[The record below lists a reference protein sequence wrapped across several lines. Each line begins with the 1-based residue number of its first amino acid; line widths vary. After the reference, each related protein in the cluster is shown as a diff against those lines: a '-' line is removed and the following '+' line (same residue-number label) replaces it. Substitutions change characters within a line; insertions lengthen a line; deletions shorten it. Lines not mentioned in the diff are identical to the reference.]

1 MVKAWSFSLTV
12 TAFTH
17 AFLNFCTIYVGNDLF
32 FLGCL
37 RISINMG
44 KVRKRK
50 LNKVSN
56 NVAASNNDE
65 EELPVDCKE
74 NLIQTMLDQIQVRI
88 VNCLI

>member
-1 MVKAWSFSLTV
+1 
-12 TAFTH
+12 
-17 AFLNFCTIYVGNDLF
+17 
-32 FLGCL
+32 
-37 RISINMG
+37 MG

-74 NLIQTMLDQIQVRI
+74 NVIQTMIDQIQVRI
-88 VNCLI
+88 VHCLI